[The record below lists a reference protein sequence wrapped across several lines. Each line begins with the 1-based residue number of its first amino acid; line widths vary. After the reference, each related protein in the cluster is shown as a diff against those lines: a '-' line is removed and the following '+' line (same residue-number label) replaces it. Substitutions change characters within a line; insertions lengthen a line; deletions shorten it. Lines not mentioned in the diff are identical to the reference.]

1 MPSIFDEIDDIK
13 SFISSVQIPKFI
25 FSFLS
30 LEKLCQLEK
39 EASETFNNKDMSKLK
54 HELSSLFRRLH
65 DDITINHAYIK
76 QNYPEKMDSVYDL
89 IDLLLSNEINAG
101 NLATLKERLKRLED
115 IETSPVT
122 N

>member
-1 MPSIFDEIDDIK
+1 MTGIFEEIEDIK
-13 SFISSVQIPKFI
+13 SFISSIQIPRFI

-39 EASETFNNKDMSKLK
+39 RASGTFEKKDMSKLK
-54 HELSSLFRRLH
+54 LELAHLFQRLH
-65 DDITINHAYIK
+65 DDITMNHAYIK

-89 IDLLLSNEINAG
+89 IDLLLSNEISAG